1 MLLKEIIISLMED
14 TKLYL
19 QQIDTTAYST
29 SIPLLSNSTIGQHTR
44 HFIEFFQCLLQQV
57 PKGNID
63 YDKRVRNKQIE
74 TNPLV
79 AIQAI
84 NAIIANLPNEIAEQ
98 SLVLESDYGIEC
110 SNCVQVSTNFPREL
124 MYNIE
129 HTIHHLAIIKIG
141 LLILAPDIAL
151 PQHFGVAPS
160 TVKHQAIPA

>member
-98 SLVLESDYGIEC
+98 ALILESDYGIEC